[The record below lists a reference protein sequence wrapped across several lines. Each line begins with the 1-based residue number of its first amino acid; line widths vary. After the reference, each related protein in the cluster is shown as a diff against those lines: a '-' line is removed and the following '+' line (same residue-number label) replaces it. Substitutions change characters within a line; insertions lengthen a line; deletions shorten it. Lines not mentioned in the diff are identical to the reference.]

1 MCFVLS
7 NDFCSTKIMEEIK
20 KETEVKI
27 IPLESIKHKLVDY
40 EEKKEEY
47 KLRHYLYYH
56 VIRKKKVN
64 TGIKITKDNDNVT
77 FD

>member
-1 MCFVLS
+1 
-7 NDFCSTKIMEEIK
+7 MEEK
-20 KETEVKI
+20 KKTEVKE

-47 KLRHYLYYH
+47 RLRHYLYYH
-56 VIRKKKVN
+56 VIRKKKITN
-64 TGIKITKDNDNVT
+64 GIKVSKEPENVE

>member
-1 MCFVLS
+1 
-7 NDFCSTKIMEEIK
+7 MEDAPK
-20 KETEVKI
+20 KTEVKE

-47 KLRHYLYYH
+47 RLRHYLYYH

-64 TGIKITKDNDNVT
+64 TGIRITKEAESVDFN
-77 FD
+77 

>member
-1 MCFVLS
+1 
-7 NDFCSTKIMEEIK
+7 MEDK
-20 KETEVKI
+20 KQTNVKE

-47 KLRHYLYYH
+47 RLRHYLYYH

-64 TGIKITKDNDNVT
+64 QGIKISKEAESVE
-77 FD
+77 FS